1 MQTRIRFE
9 QFAVVA
15 AVLALL
21 GAQIAPAQQAMP
33 AANGTQGLAALHAA
47 SPAST
52 TGAAAKPAAAQE
64 EDKNAPAAGKPD
76 GGGIKIH
83 GHWVLE
89 VKNPDGK
96 LVERRE
102 FNNSLVTGGA
112 YVSGDQLLAAIL
124 TGDLTPGG
132 FAVALITGSTA
143 GQDPT
148 SLCYSYATAPSTPP
162 AVGCFTLL
170 DSSTI
175 FPDWLFGKAYSS
187 NNPPLGGEEQG
198 LTTSVNFA
206 PTVSIVVSGN
216 FTVGA
221 GMAPIA
227 AVQTWMLGCGN
238 STNAFGPNYTNE
250 GDYTQALNAR
260 FTGSNQPELQSGVAP
275 SACTQAKV
283 AVGVA
288 TPIGVLTSTAVPG
301 GPLTVTTGQIITI
314 QVTLSFS

>member
-1 MQTRIRFE
+1 MRTRIGFE
-9 QFAVVA
+9 QLCAGIA
-15 AVLALL
+15 LLALL
-21 GAQIAPAQQAMP
+21 SATIAPAQKALP
-33 AANGTQGLAALHAA
+33 AASTMHALSAAGASNAPTAA
-47 SPAST
+47 T
-52 TGAAAKPAAAQE
+52 KPAAAQE
-64 EDKNAPAAGKPD
+64 DEENSHAAGKQD
-76 GGGIKIH
+76 GGGIRIH

-112 YVSGDQLLAAIL
+112 NVSGDQLLAAIL

-132 FAVALITGSTA
+132 FGVALITGSIT

-148 SLCYSYATAPSTPP
+148 SLCYSYATAPPTPP

-175 FPDWLFGKAYSS
+175 FPEWLFGKAYSS
-187 NNPPLGGEEQG
+187 NNPPLGGEETG

-206 PTVSIVVSGN
+206 PTVSIVVAGN
-216 FTVGA
+216 FTVGT
-221 GMAPIA
+221 GMAPVT

-250 GDYTQALNAR
+250 NDYTQALNAR

-275 SACTQAKV
+275 SACTLAKV

-288 TPIGVLTSTAVPG
+288 TPIGVLTSTAVPN
-301 GPLTVTTGQIITI
+301 GPLTVTPGQIITI